1 MISLQGLLT
10 ATELQNVRDK
20 TKLIFADSSLF
31 KTAESVVVHEQNML
45 SDEQLLQACSDEYG
59 VKLFTPRREYIPRAV
74 LDKVKGMNVVPISY
88 NAAAGVMDVGIIP
101 DLQPKARSAGTVNF
115 KFVKVPIYYYVD
127 MYTDYY
133 GRPDFIMELPAKDY
147 LDFIF
152 SEAVSLKASDITI
165 FNASGNRAEVIYNVR
180 KRLVHSRRKLDGSL
194 VKSLA
199 HILATSG
206 SSEFDE
212 ASEDPRFFSIR
223 VDMHNRG
230 RVVVNKVYHGWCIT
244 IRVLPDDYLETSLE
258 DLNIKPNACEFIR
271 KYVLSEEKG
280 LRLFIGETMSGKNT
294 TILSAL
300 MELVALDKHKIVS
313 VESPVE
319 ILVDGI
325 IQINADTE
333 DAFAKNADSLLR
345 QNPDIVYFTEI
356 TEKTAYSILKQAN
369 TSKAVFSS
377 VHANS
382 IADVI
387 SRLMDITGVDSD
399 RVVQTLQ
406 SCVYQVLKRDDEH
419 DRIYPENRCIHFDDE
434 LKSRLYGKPLY
445 EKHAI
450 LKEVEDSWIS

>member
-45 SDEQLLQACSDEYG
+45 SDEQLLRACSDEYG

-199 HILATSG
+199 HTLATSG

>member
-115 KFVKVPIYYYVD
+115 KFVKVPIYYYVN

-199 HILATSG
+199 HTLATSG

>member
-10 ATELQNVRDK
+10 ATELQNIRDK

-199 HILATSG
+199 HTLATSG

>member
-31 KTAESVVVHEQNML
+31 QTAESVVVHEQNML

-101 DLQPKARSAGTVNF
+101 DLQPKARSVGTVTF

-199 HILATSG
+199 HTLATSG

-258 DLNIKPNACEFIR
+258 DLNIKPNTCEFIR
-271 KYVLSEEKG
+271 KYVLSDEKG

-419 DRIYPENRCIHFDDE
+419 DRIYPENRCIHFDDD

>member
-20 TKLIFADSSLF
+20 TKLIFANSSLF

-74 LDKVKGMNVVPISY
+74 LGKVKGMNVVPISY

-101 DLQPKARSAGTVNF
+101 DLQPKARSVGTVTF

-152 SEAVSLKASDITI
+152 SEAISLKASDITI

-199 HILATSG
+199 HTLATSG

>member
-199 HILATSG
+199 HTLATSG

-419 DRIYPENRCIHFDDE
+419 DMIYPENRCIHFDDE

>member
-45 SDEQLLQACSDEYG
+45 SDEQLLQACRDEYG

-199 HILATSG
+199 HTLATSG

>member
-45 SDEQLLQACSDEYG
+45 SDEQLLRACSDEYG

-199 HILATSG
+199 HTLATSG

-419 DRIYPENRCIHFDDE
+419 DRIYPENRCIHFDDG

>member
-1 MISLQGLLT
+1 
-10 ATELQNVRDK
+10 
-20 TKLIFADSSLF
+20 
-31 KTAESVVVHEQNML
+31 ML

-199 HILATSG
+199 HTLATSG

-300 MELVALDKHKIVS
+300 MELVAIDKHKIVS

>member
-88 NAAAGVMDVGIIP
+88 NAAACVMDVGIIP

-199 HILATSG
+199 HTLATSG

-356 TEKTAYSILKQAN
+356 TEKTAYSILKQSN